1 MTSTA
6 PTGDGALGA
15 PTLGATDHVL
25 TGPRSEPPSHGR
37 VRVPAGVE
45 VAAAWAWRG
54 LLLAAALYVA
64 GLLIAT
70 LSLVILPVVIALMV
84 AALLMPVVNL
94 LMRLHVPRPLAAL
107 FSLAGAVAGVFL
119 LLTLAGQQIVHGA
132 GDLADQVVAGLDMIR
147 VWLRTG
153 PLDASEAQINSVIES
168 AQEAVASSSDQVVAT
183 LSMVTTAVGHVLAG
197 GFIVL
202 FATYFFL
209 ADGSRIWAW
218 TVRLF
223 PRTARARVDSSGRIA
238 WMSLTAFV
246 RATILIALVDSA
258 GVLLVAAVLQLPFL
272 FAIGVLVFLG
282 AFVPIVGALLSGLV
296 AVMVALVDQGPVA
309 AAVMLV
315 GVVAV
320 QQIEAHVLQPFLL
333 GRLVAVHPLGVVLAI
348 AAGILVAGVVGA
360 LIAVPLV
367 AVLNAVAVHLAAPPG
382 DGTDE
387 AAAPVT
393 PGHGP
398 PGAADAA

>member
-1 MTSTA
+1 M
-6 PTGDGALGA
+6 P
-15 PTLGATDHVL
+15 
-25 TGPRSEPPSHGR
+25 
-37 VRVPAGVE
+37 GVH
-45 VAAAWAWRG
+45 
-54 LLLAAALYVA
+54 
-64 GLLIAT
+64 
-70 LSLVILPVVIALMV
+70 
-84 AALLMPVVNL
+84 L

-132 GDLADQVVAGLDMIR
+132 GDLADQVVAGLDTIR

-153 PLDASEAQINSVIES
+153 PLDASEAQINSVIMS

-183 LSMVTTAVGHVLAG
+183 LSTVTTAVGHVLAG

-367 AVLNAVAVHLAAPPG
+367 AVLNAVAVHLAAPPD